1 MMKNKT
7 LEEFSFET
15 ASSEPVPGGG
25 SIAAYSGALSA
36 ALSEM
41 VANLTVG
48 KKKYEDVEE
57 EMKIIVGKAEMI
69 RTNML
74 DNIEKDCEAFDKV
87 MAGFKLPK
95 TSEEEKEYRKNKI
108 QEGLI
113 TAAEVPLEIAKEAFE
128 IMPLAEM
135 AVEKGNKNAVTDGL
149 VSAMLA
155 RTAVLSALLNV
166 KINLN
171 SIKDEDYV
179 DKTRKVV
186 ESLEKMAIEKEKE
199 ILNKSPLK

>member
-7 LEEFSFET
+7 LEEFSKET
-15 ASSEPVPGGG
+15 ASSQPVPGGG
-25 SIAAYSGALSA
+25 SIAAYSGALAA

-48 KKKYEDVEE
+48 KKNYKDVEE
-57 EMKIIVGKAEMI
+57 EMKLIVDKAEMI

-87 MAGFKLPK
+87 MVGFKLPK
-95 TSEEEKEYRKNKI
+95 SSEEEKEYRKKTI
-108 QEGLI
+108 QKGLI
-113 TAAEVPLEIAKEAFE
+113 IAAEVPLEIAKEAFE
-128 IMPLAEM
+128 IMPLAEIV
-135 AVEKGNKNAVTDGL
+135 VEKGNKNAVTDGL

-186 ESLEKMAIEKEKE
+186 ENLEEMAIEKEKE

>member
-1 MMKNKT
+1 MKNKT
-7 LEEFSFET
+7 LEEFSKET
-15 ASSEPVPGGG
+15 ASSQPVPGGG
-25 SIAAYSGALSA
+25 SIAAYSGALAA

-48 KKKYEDVEE
+48 KKNYKDVEE
-57 EMKIIVGKAEMI
+57 EMKLIVDKAEMI

-87 MAGFKLPK
+87 MVGFKLPK
-95 TSEEEKEYRKNKI
+95 TSEEEKEYRKKTI
-108 QEGLI
+108 QKGLI
-113 TAAEVPLEIAKEAFE
+113 IAAEVPLEIAKEAFE
-128 IMPLAEM
+128 IMPLAEIV
-135 AVEKGNKNAVTDGL
+135 VEKGNKNAVTDGL

-186 ESLEKMAIEKEKE
+186 ENLEEMAIEKEKE

>member
-7 LEEFSFET
+7 LEEFSKET
-15 ASSEPVPGGG
+15 ASSQPVPGGG
-25 SIAAYSGALSA
+25 SIAAYSGALAA

-48 KKKYEDVEE
+48 KKNYKDVEE
-57 EMKIIVGKAEMI
+57 EMKLIVDKAEMI

-87 MAGFKLPK
+87 MVGFKLPK
-95 TSEEEKEYRKNKI
+95 TSEEEKEYRKKTI
-108 QEGLI
+108 QKGLI
-113 TAAEVPLEIAKEAFE
+113 VAAEVPLEIAKEAFE
-128 IMPLAEM
+128 IMPLAEIV
-135 AVEKGNKNAVTDGL
+135 VEKGNKNAVTDGL

-186 ESLEKMAIEKEKE
+186 ENLEEMAIEKEKE

>member
-1 MMKNKT
+1 MKNKT
-7 LEEFSFET
+7 LEEFSKET
-15 ASSEPVPGGG
+15 ASSQPVPGGG
-25 SIAAYSGALSA
+25 SIAAYSGALAA

-48 KKKYEDVEE
+48 KKNYKDVEE
-57 EMKIIVGKAEMI
+57 EMKLIVDKAEMI

-87 MAGFKLPK
+87 MVGFKLPK
-95 TSEEEKEYRKNKI
+95 SSEEEKEYRKKTI
-108 QEGLI
+108 QKGLI
-113 TAAEVPLEIAKEAFE
+113 IAAEVPLEIAKEAFE
-128 IMPLAEM
+128 IMPLAEIV
-135 AVEKGNKNAVTDGL
+135 VEKGNKNAVTDGL

-186 ESLEKMAIEKEKE
+186 ENLEEMAIEKEKE

>member
-1 MMKNKT
+1 MKNKT
-7 LEEFSFET
+7 LEEFSKET
-15 ASSEPVPGGG
+15 ASSQPVPGGG
-25 SIAAYSGALSA
+25 SIAAYSGALAA

-48 KKKYEDVEE
+48 KKNYKDVEE
-57 EMKIIVGKAEMI
+57 EMKLIVDKAEMI

-87 MAGFKLPK
+87 MVGFKLPK
-95 TSEEEKEYRKNKI
+95 TSEEEKEYRKKTI
-108 QEGLI
+108 QKGLI
-113 TAAEVPLEIAKEAFE
+113 VAAEVPLEIAKEAFE
-128 IMPLAEM
+128 IMPLAEIV
-135 AVEKGNKNAVTDGL
+135 VEKGNKNAVTDGL

-186 ESLEKMAIEKEKE
+186 ENLEEMAIEKEKE

>member
-57 EMKIIVGKAEMI
+57 EMKLILDKSEMI
-69 RTNML
+69 RVKML

-95 TSEEEKEYRKNKI
+95 NTEEEKTHRTKMI
-108 QEGLI
+108 QESLVA
-113 TAAEVPLEIAKEAFE
+113 AAEIPLEIAKEAFE
-128 IMPLAEM
+128 IMPLAE
-135 AVEKGNKNAVTDGL
+135 
-149 VSAMLA
+149 
-155 RTAVLSALLNV
+155 
-166 KINLN
+166 
-171 SIKDEDYV
+171 
-179 DKTRKVV
+179 
-186 ESLEKMAIEKEKE
+186 
-199 ILNKSPLK
+199 

>member
-1 MMKNKT
+1 MKNKT
-7 LEEFSFET
+7 LKEFSKET

-25 SIAAYSGALSA
+25 SIAAYSGALAA

-48 KKKYEDVEE
+48 KKNYEEVEE
-57 EMKIIVGKAEMI
+57 EMKLIVEKAEMI
-69 RTNML
+69 RVNML

-87 MAGFKLPK
+87 MEGFKLPK
-95 TSEEEKEYRKNKI
+95 NTEEEKEFRKKTI

-113 TAAEVPLEIAKEAFE
+113 IAAEVPLEIAKEAFE
-128 IMPLAEM
+128 IMPIAEIV
-135 AVEKGNKNAVTDGL
+135 VEKGNKNAVTDGL

-171 SIKDEDYV
+171 SIKDETYV
-179 DKTRKVV
+179 EKTRKIVKN
-186 ESLEKMAIEKEKE
+186 LEKMAVEKEKE

>member
-7 LEEFSFET
+7 LEEFSKET
-15 ASSEPVPGGG
+15 ASNEPVPGGG
-25 SIAAYSGALSA
+25 SIAAYSGALAA

>member
-1 MMKNKT
+1 MMRNKN
-7 LEEFSFET
+7 LEEFSRET

-25 SIAAYSGALSA
+25 SIAAYSGALAA
-36 ALSEM
+36 ALSET
-41 VANLTVG
+41 VANLTIG
-48 KKKYEDVEE
+48 KKKYEEVEG
-57 EMKIIVGKAEMI
+57 EMKLIVQKAELI

-95 TSEEEKEYRKNKI
+95 NTEEERENRKKKI

-113 TAAEVPLEIAKEAFE
+113 IASEVPLGIAKEAFE
-128 IMPLAEM
+128 IMPIAELV
-135 AVEKGNKNAVTDGL
+135 VEKGNKNAVTDGL

-171 SIKDEDYV
+171 SIKDATYV
-179 DKTRKVV
+179 EKTRKIV
-186 ESLEKMAIEKEKE
+186 ENLEKMAIEKEKE
-199 ILNKSPLK
+199 ILEKSPLK

>member
-1 MMKNKT
+1 MKNKT
-7 LEEFSFET
+7 LEEFSKET

-25 SIAAYSGALSA
+25 SIAAYSGALAA

-48 KKKYEDVEE
+48 KKNYEDVEE
-57 EMKIIVGKAEMI
+57 EMKLIVEKADMI
-69 RTNML
+69 RKNML
-74 DNIEKDCEAFDKV
+74 VNIEKDCEAFDKV
-87 MAGFKLPK
+87 MEGFKMPK
-95 TSEEEKEYRKNKI
+95 NTEEEKENRKKTI

-128 IMPLAEM
+128 IMPIAEIV
-135 AVEKGNKNAVTDGL
+135 VEKGNKNAVTDGL

-166 KINLN
+166 KINLA
-171 SIKDEDYV
+171 SIKDEEYV
-179 DKTRKVV
+179 KKTGEIVKN
-186 ESLEKMAIEKEKE
+186 LEKMAVEKEKE
-199 ILNKSPLK
+199 ILDKSPLK

>member
-7 LEEFSFET
+7 LEEFSKET
-15 ASSEPVPGGG
+15 ASNEPVPGGG
-25 SIAAYSGALSA
+25 SIAAYSGALAA

-128 IMPLAEM
+128 IMPLAEI

>member
-7 LEEFSFET
+7 LEEFSKET
-15 ASSEPVPGGG
+15 ASNEPVPGGG
-25 SIAAYSGALSA
+25 SIAAYSGALAA

-113 TAAEVPLEIAKEAFE
+113 IAAEVPLEIAKEAFE
-128 IMPLAEM
+128 IMPLAEI

-186 ESLEKMAIEKEKE
+186 ESLEKMAVEKEKE

>member
-1 MMKNKT
+1 MKNKT
-7 LEEFSFET
+7 LEEFSKET

-25 SIAAYSGALSA
+25 SIAAYSGALAA

-48 KKKYEDVEE
+48 KKNYEDVEE
-57 EMKIIVGKAEMI
+57 KMKLIVEKADMI
-69 RTNML
+69 RKNML
-74 DNIEKDCEAFDKV
+74 VNIEKDCEAFDKV
-87 MAGFKLPK
+87 MEGFKMPK
-95 TSEEEKEYRKNKI
+95 NTEEEKENRKKTI

-128 IMPLAEM
+128 IMPIAEIV
-135 AVEKGNKNAVTDGL
+135 VEKGNKNAVTDGL

-166 KINLN
+166 KINLA
-171 SIKDEDYV
+171 SIKDEEYV
-179 DKTRKVV
+179 KKTGEIVKN
-186 ESLEKMAIEKEKE
+186 LEKMAVEKEKE
-199 ILNKSPLK
+199 ILDKSPLK

>member
-1 MMKNKT
+1 MKNKT
-7 LEEFSFET
+7 LEEFSKET
-15 ASSEPVPGGG
+15 ASSQPVPGGG
-25 SIAAYSGALSA
+25 SIAAYSGALAA

-48 KKKYEDVEE
+48 KKNYKDVEE
-57 EMKIIVGKAEMI
+57 EMKLIVDKAEMI

-87 MAGFKLPK
+87 MVGFKLPK
-95 TSEEEKEYRKNKI
+95 SSEEEKEYRKKTI
-108 QEGLI
+108 QKGLI

-128 IMPLAEM
+128 IMPLAEIV
-135 AVEKGNKNAVTDGL
+135 VEKGNKNAVTDGL

-186 ESLEKMAIEKEKE
+186 ENLEEMAIEKEKE

>member
-1 MMKNKT
+1 MKNKT
-7 LEEFSFET
+7 LEEFSLET

-57 EMKIIVGKAEMI
+57 EMKLILDKSEMI
-69 RTNML
+69 RVKML

-95 TSEEEKEYRKNKI
+95 NTEEEKTHRTKMI
-108 QEGLI
+108 QESLVA
-113 TAAEVPLEIAKEAFE
+113 AAEIPLEIAKEAFE
-128 IMPLAEM
+128 IMPLAEI
-135 AVEKGNKNAVTDGL
+135 VIEKGNKNAVTDGL

-179 DKTRKVV
+179 EKTRKIV
-186 ESLEKMAIEKEKE
+186 ENLEKMAVEKEKE

>member
-7 LEEFSFET
+7 LEEFSKET
-15 ASSEPVPGGG
+15 ASSQPVPGGG
-25 SIAAYSGALSA
+25 SIAAYSGALAA

-48 KKKYEDVEE
+48 KKNYKDVEE
-57 EMKIIVGKAEMI
+57 EMKLIVDKAEMI

-87 MAGFKLPK
+87 MVGFKLPK
-95 TSEEEKEYRKNKI
+95 TSEEEKEYRKKTI
-108 QEGLI
+108 QKGLI
-113 TAAEVPLEIAKEAFE
+113 IAAEVPLEIAKEAFE
-128 IMPLAEM
+128 IMPLAEIV
-135 AVEKGNKNAVTDGL
+135 VEKGNKNAVTDGL

-186 ESLEKMAIEKEKE
+186 ENLEEMAIEKEKE

>member
-1 MMKNKT
+1 MKNKT
-7 LEEFSFET
+7 LEEFSKET
-15 ASSEPVPGGG
+15 ASNEPVPGGG
-25 SIAAYSGALSA
+25 SIAAYSGALAA

-113 TAAEVPLEIAKEAFE
+113 IAAEVPLEIAKEAFE
-128 IMPLAEM
+128 IMPLAEI

-186 ESLEKMAIEKEKE
+186 ESLEKMAVEKEKE